1 MQENETN
8 TYLGLK
14 LRGEGDEDAAQK
26 QPEWVPRN
34 GDKRVFEYT
43 LARALKFQ
51 DSVVLL
57 VP

>member
-1 MQENETN
+1 MCIRDS
-8 TYLGLK
+8 TYIGLK
-14 LRGEGDEDAAQK
+14 LRAEGDKDSAQK
-26 QPEWVPRN
+26 HLEWVAQN

-43 LARALKFQ
+43 LARALKIH